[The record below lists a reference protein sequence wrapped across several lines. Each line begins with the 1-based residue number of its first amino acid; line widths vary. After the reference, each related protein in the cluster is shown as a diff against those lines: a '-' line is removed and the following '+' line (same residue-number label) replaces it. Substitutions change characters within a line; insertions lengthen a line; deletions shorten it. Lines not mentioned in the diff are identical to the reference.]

1 VADIVGPTG
10 GVTTPPDDSLFPEF
24 DGVVAEHERR
34 AEEEAARL
42 AGLSAGQRL
51 TLRQA
56 ADVAAGRHP
65 LTGGP
70 LHPLA
75 SRHRDA
81 DAPKSDPFTC
91 GSCYFRNSAAYHGK
105 SYAKCW
111 LPGPRTGETY
121 TVGTVTMTMGYPR
134 VTHGPASDVRAW
146 WPACPDHSPG
156 DSMSPDAARYIPGDD
171 A

>member
-1 VADIVGPTG
+1 MAPILPPPE
-10 GVTTPPDDSLFPEF
+10 GVSNPPDMSLFPEL
-24 DGVVAEHERR
+24 DDDVAAYE
-34 AEEEAARL
+34 AEVAREADRIAN
-42 AGLSAGQRL
+42 LSAGQRL

-56 ADVAAGRHP
+56 DDVAAGRHP

-81 DAPKSDPFTC
+81 DAPKADPFTC
-91 GSCYFRNSAAYHGK
+91 GSCLFRKTERYHGK

-111 LPGPRTGETY
+111 LPNPTAGADAPMERIY
-121 TVGTVTMTMGYPR
+121 DR

-146 WPACPDHSPG
+146 WPACRDYSPG
-156 DSMSPDAARYIPGDD
+156 DSMSPDAARFIPGGD